1 MINLLTAQKELFH
14 HKGTEDSIM
23 RILTQVYEDGH
34 KMGYSH
40 GVQDTRKIMQRVK
53 LRYNIL
59 LGWMTDQTLQFSTYT
74 KRYEYKTILS
84 NIIKVKDSYMFENS
98 LNSSYRPKPITNEEG
113 ELVDVKKDIAY
124 LLSDVV
130 GDFIKQEE
138 LKNK

>member
-14 HKGTEDSIM
+14 HKGTEDDIM
-23 RILTQVYEDGH
+23 RILKQVYEDGYS
-34 KMGYSH
+34 KGYSL

-53 LRYNIL
+53 MRYNIL

-74 KRYEYKTILS
+74 KRYEYKTMLS
-84 NIIKVKDSYMFENS
+84 NIIKVKDAYMFENS
-98 LNSSYRPKPITNEEG
+98 LISAYKPNPITDVDG
-113 ELVDVKKDIAY
+113 EVVDVKKDIAY